1 MGMTIKDLVN
11 VLPYYFNNKIT
22 PFLWGKHGVGK
33 SQCIKQ
39 FAEANGL
46 EFIDIRLGQFE
57 VGDLL
62 GIPTIRDGV
71 TEYAMPKWLQMALK
85 GNCII
90 LWDEI
95 NRAKIDVIQ
104 AVFQAV
110 LDRQMHLFKFP
121 ETTYQICASNPNIDE
136 YVVTDIADAAFMS
149 RFGHVV
155 LVPSAKDWIGY
166 AEDKNFH
173 ASVVDVVRADPA
185 MFGEHECEMPI
196 ELRPNPRAWEF
207 ISRFAKHTETT
218 TKEKFLNKELPTL
231 TMSDFQEVAKG
242 FLGVKACA
250 AYFEQLNATDKPVPA
265 KDILSKYSKVKE
277 KVLFYAGHEG
287 AKVRQ
292 DLLKVSL
299 ENCIKTL
306 TKTPL
311 AELPKEQLDNF
322 MDFLDDLPND
332 LAFAGIRDLAMNKT
346 TGGDWQKY
354 FSSNDDLCKRVN
366 KISNGRALTGD
377 IEDDKK
383 SKKKSK

>member
-1 MGMTIKDLVN
+1 MGMTIKDFVN
-11 VLPYYFNNKIT
+11 VLPYYFTNKIT
-22 PFLWGKHGVGK
+22 PFLWGKHGIGK

-39 FAEANGL
+39 FAESIGFT
-46 EFIDIRLGQFE
+46 FIDIRLGQFE

-62 GIPTIRDGV
+62 GIPAINNGI

-121 ETTYQICASNPNIDE
+121 DTTYQICASNPNIDE

-149 RFGHVV
+149 RFGHVT
-155 LVPSAKDWIGY
+155 LIPSAKDWISY

-173 ASVVDVVRADPA
+173 ASVIDVVKSDPA
-185 MFGEHECEMPI
+185 MFGEHECETPV
-196 ELRPNPRAWEF
+196 ELKPNPRSWEF
-207 ISRFAKHTETT
+207 VSKFAKFLDKETLEDFNG
-218 TKEKFLNKELPTL
+218 KKL
-231 TMSDFQEVAKG
+231 TQLAMSDFQEIAKG
-242 FLGVKACA
+242 LLGVKACA
-250 AYFEQLNATDKPVPA
+250 AYFEILNAVDKPVSA
-265 KDILSKYSKVKE
+265 KDILTKYPKVKE
-277 KVLFYAGHEG
+277 KILYYTGKG
-287 AKVRQ
+287 DNAKVRQ

-306 TKTPL
+306 TKQSL
-311 AELPKEQLDNF
+311 NEIPKEQLDNF

-332 LAFAGIRDLAMNKT
+332 LAFAGIRDLAVNKER
-346 TGGDWQKY
+346 GGDWQKY
-354 FSSNDDLCKRVN
+354 FSDNDDLCKRVN
-366 KISNGRALTGD
+366 KISNGRSFTE
-377 IEDDKK
+377 EDKP
-383 SKKKSK
+383 KKKK